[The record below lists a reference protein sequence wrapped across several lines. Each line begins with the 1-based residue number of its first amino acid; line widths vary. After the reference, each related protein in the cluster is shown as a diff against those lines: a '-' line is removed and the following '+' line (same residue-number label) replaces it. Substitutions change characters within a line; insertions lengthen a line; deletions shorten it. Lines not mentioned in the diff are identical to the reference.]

1 MYRCMDCIDG
11 WDCIDANESEFLLIE
26 KKSCFHPILCGV
38 DRERLEKKK
47 KEWIEWNMRDLNF
60 LKVPYGYT

>member
-1 MYRCMDCIDG
+1 MYR
-11 WDCIDANESEFLLIE
+11 CIDANESEFLLIE

-47 KEWIEWNMRDLNF
+47 KKNGSSGICEI
-60 LKVPYGYT
+60 